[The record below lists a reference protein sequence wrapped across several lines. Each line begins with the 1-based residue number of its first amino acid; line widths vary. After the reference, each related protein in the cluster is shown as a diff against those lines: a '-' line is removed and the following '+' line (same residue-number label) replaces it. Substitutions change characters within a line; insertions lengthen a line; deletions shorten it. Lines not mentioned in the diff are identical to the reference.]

1 MRLLLVEDDEGDAVL
16 VEEVLS
22 GAVPPPHLI
31 RGHTL
36 EDGLARLDSDVDC
49 VLLDL
54 GLPDATGLETLSRV
68 RAAAPET
75 AIIVLTGRADEATG
89 VAAVNAGAQDYLV
102 KGRVDQ
108 GSLTRAIRYAV
119 GRRQADNARRRLE
132 IVEVQA
138 RENARLERGL
148 LPKPIIEDPTIRVA
162 SLSRPGRRRALLGG
176 DFYDVVQTEDGVVHA
191 IIGDVCGQGPD
202 EAAIGVCLRS
212 AWRALVLSGCDGEV
226 VLQTLDRILTHERHV
241 DLLFATVCAV
251 QIEPARDV
259 LRMQRAGHLPPLLI
273 GEGSVEV
280 LPRGTGGRPLGL
292 DATGW
297 PELEVR
303 LPPGWSL
310 LLYTDGLIEGRVDG
324 GGQLGEER
332 LRDLVAERMAFAG
345 GDADG
350 GQSALVELVE
360 HVEARAG
367 GALRDDVAVLL
378 LSSRPDEQG
387 DM

>member
-75 AIIVLTGRADEATG
+75 AIIVLTGLADEATG

-251 QIEPARDV
+251 RIEPARDV

-310 LLYTDGLIEGRVDG
+310 LLYTDGLIEGRVDS

-360 HVEARAG
+360 HVEALAG